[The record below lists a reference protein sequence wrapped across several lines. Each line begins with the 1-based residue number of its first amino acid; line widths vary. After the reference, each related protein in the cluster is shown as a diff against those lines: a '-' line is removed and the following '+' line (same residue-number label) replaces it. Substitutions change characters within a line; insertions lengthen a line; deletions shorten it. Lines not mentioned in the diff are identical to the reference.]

1 MDTVLTGYVGSIQ
14 RFSTEDGPGIRTTV
28 FLKGCPLHCQWCHNP
43 EMISSRPELIRSES
57 RCIGC
62 GRCIQVCPAHALL
75 VKDAAFHI
83 DRSRCKACMVCTE
96 ACPTHAMRSV
106 AQRMSVEEVMAQVDR
121 DKDYYLQSGGG
132 LTISGGEMLMQAEFS
147 LALLRAANASGYNVA
162 LDTSGCG
169 DGDRLLAM
177 ARECRYI
184 LYDIKSSSPETHR
197 IYTGVELAPI
207 RENLR
212 RLAAEPEIA
221 EKINIRMP
229 LMHGI
234 NDTPEDIAATLD
246 LLTELGLK
254 EVSLLPYHDLGISK
268 SKGIGKEVHRF
279 ITPDTKYLHQLRDL
293 FAAAGI
299 HAIIGGENE

>member
-1 MDTVLTGYVGSIQ
+1 METNLSGYVGSIQ

-28 FLKGCPLHCQWCHNP
+28 FLKGCPLRCQWCHNP

-62 GRCIQVCPAHALL
+62 GRCIRICPANALSADSG
-75 VKDAAFHI
+75 VFRI
-83 DRSRCKACMVCTE
+83 DRNRCVACMVCTE

-106 AQRMSVEEVMAQVDR
+106 AQRMSVSEVMEHVNRDR
-121 DKDYYLQSGGG
+121 DYYLQSGGG
-132 LTISGGEMLMQAEFS
+132 LTISGGELLSQADFAM
-147 LALLRAANASGYNVA
+147 ALLRSANASGYNVA
-162 LDTSGCG
+162 MDTSGLG
-169 DGDRLLAM
+169 DGEKLLAM

-184 LYDIKSSSPETHR
+184 LYDIKSSNPQTHKT
-197 IYTGVELAPI
+197 YTGVEMAPI

-212 RLAAEPEIA
+212 RLAAEPGVA

-229 LMHGI
+229 LMHGV
-234 NDTPEDIAATLD
+234 NDTMEDISSTRSF
-246 LLTELGLK
+246 LTELGLK

-268 SKGIGKEVHRF
+268 SKGIGREVHRF
-279 ITPDTKYLHQLRDL
+279 TTPPTEYLHQLRDY

>member
-1 MDTVLTGYVGSIQ
+1 MYKRQ
-14 RFSTEDGPGIRTTV
+14 
-28 FLKGCPLHCQWCHNP
+28 
-43 EMISSRPELIRSES
+43 
-57 RCIGC
+57 
-62 GRCIQVCPAHALL
+62 
-75 VKDAAFHI
+75 
-83 DRSRCKACMVCTE
+83 
-96 ACPTHAMRSV
+96 
-106 AQRMSVEEVMAQVDR
+106 
-121 DKDYYLQSGGG
+121 
-132 LTISGGEMLMQAEFS
+132 
-147 LALLRAANASGYNVA
+147 
-162 LDTSGCG
+162 
-169 DGDRLLAM
+169 
-177 ARECRYI
+177 I

-212 RLAAEPEIA
+212 RLAAEPGIA

>member
-1 MDTVLTGYVGSIQ
+1 MDAVLNGYVGSIQ

-28 FLKGCPLHCQWCHNP
+28 FLKGCPLRCQWCHNP
-43 EMISSRPELIRSES
+43 EMISPRPELIRSES

-62 GRCIQVCPAHALL
+62 GRCIQACPAHALSAENG
-75 VKDAAFHI
+75 VFCI
-83 DRSRCKACMVCTE
+83 DRSRCRACMACTDV
-96 ACPTHAMRSV
+96 CPTHAMRSV
-106 AQRMSVEEVMAQVDR
+106 AQRMSVDEVMQQVDR
-121 DKDYYLQSGGG
+121 DRDYYLQSGGG
-132 LTISGGEMLMQAEFS
+132 LTISGGEMLMQADFS
-147 LALLRAANASGYNVA
+147 MALLRFANAAGYNVA
-162 LDTSGCG
+162 IDTSGYG
-169 DGDRLLAM
+169 DGDKLLAM

-184 LYDIKSSSPETHR
+184 LYDIKSSDPETHR
-197 IYTGVELAPI
+197 TYTGIELAPI

-212 RLAAEPEIA
+212 RLAAEPGVA

-229 LMHGI
+229 LMHGV
-234 NDTPEDIAATLD
+234 NDTPEDISATRE

-268 SKGIGKEVHRF
+268 SKGIGREVHRF
-279 ITPDTKYLHQLRDL
+279 TTPDTKYLHQLRDF